1 MTIRTS
7 FTAILTIASASI
19 LTACAVSPETQTS
32 TLIADANVNGQ
43 TAIDTPVP
51 ETKGQDDSSDVAED
65 VVEDKEICKRQPVLG
80 SRFNR
85 SVCLKQSQWDALEN
99 DGRRTSRNIQRRGG
113 APGTTN

>member
-19 LTACAVSPETQTS
+19 LTACAVTPETQTS
-32 TLIADANVNGQ
+32 TLIADANVKGQ

-51 ETKGQDDSSDVAED
+51 ETKAQDDSSDV
-65 VVEDKEICKRQPVLG
+65 VEDKEVCKRQPVLG

-85 SVCLKQSQWDALEN
+85 SVCLKQSQWDALED
-99 DGRRTSRNIQRRGG
+99 DGRHTTREIQRRGG